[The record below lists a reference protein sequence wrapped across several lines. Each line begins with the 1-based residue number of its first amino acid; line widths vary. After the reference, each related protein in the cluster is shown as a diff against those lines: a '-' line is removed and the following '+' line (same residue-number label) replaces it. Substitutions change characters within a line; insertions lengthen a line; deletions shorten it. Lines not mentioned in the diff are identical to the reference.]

1 VHPHVVWTPV
11 RYTRDD
17 LSVKVP
23 RGRSV
28 SPASLAGLL
37 LVIAFVDIMTTRVL
51 SAVLDPFFRA
61 GVILGF
67 VLWARR
73 FAGLSWG
80 ELGCARDKVGS
91 GFRWGLLA
99 TLVVGAVIV
108 VGVAIPGTRSYFENG
123 DVRND
128 STLSH
133 VLEPLVVIPFAT
145 VLFEEV
151 IFRGVLLGAL
161 LRITTRVRAVIYCS
175 IVFGL
180 WHIPPALSDAKGK
193 EFFAAVGIVGG
204 TIAFT
209 TAAGILF
216 SWLRL
221 RSGSLLAP
229 IMAHVAANSFAY
241 TGALIALDT

>member
-1 VHPHVVWTPV
+1 MHTARFLPMSASS
-11 RYTRDD
+11 D
-17 LSVKVP
+17 
-23 RGRSV
+23 RSV
-28 SPASLAGLL
+28 SVASVVGLVV
-37 LVIAFVDIMTTRVL
+37 VIAVVDVMTTRVL

-67 VLWARR
+67 LLWARR
-73 FAGLSWG
+73 YAGLSWD

-99 TLVVGAVIV
+99 MLLLGAIIIV
-108 VGVAIPGTRSYFENG
+108 AVAIPGTRSHFENRG
-123 DVRND
+123 VRHE

-145 VLFEEV
+145 VLFEEL

-161 LRITTRVRAVIYCS
+161 LRVTTRMRAVIYCS
-175 IVFGL
+175 IAFGL
-180 WHIPPALSDAKGK
+180 WHIPPALSAAKGK
-193 EFFAAVGIVGG
+193 ESLAAVGIVGG

-209 TAAGILF
+209 TAAGVLF

-221 RSGSLLAP
+221 RSGGLLAP
-229 IMAHVAANSFAY
+229 IMAHIASNSFAY
-241 TGALIALDT
+241 IGALIVLDA